1 MNVADWWGKGVFLF
15 LLGSIFMLGVGRVE
29 LPFEGLRF
37 SAWSISRTT
46 FAFWLIWKLVNWVR
60 HRESLLDWAKKSP
73 VTVPIFF
80 VIVAISLLPSFRNA
94 GDYRYFVFGFL
105 HWVMVLDVF
114 STQKRTRL
122 LFLLLALPTGILVL
136 RGVLYDWSVLDL
148 NQMVRFGYPL
158 DHPNTAGYLLAMS
171 IPLALGV
178 IATERG
184 WLGIL
189 GVVSLG
195 LQSVGLALTYSRGAW
210 FGSAASIL
218 LCGLI
223 AKKYKLVLLLIILG
237 LSAAFVIPSIQVRLL
252 SLANPYQDV
261 AINDRIRFQMDSF
274 AVGLEHPLLG
284 IGYGRGR
291 LKAAL
296 TAVYKGTENE
306 NEPIL
311 HPHNV
316 YIDLFAG
323 TGLLGLAAFL
333 WLLWDCVYKMW
344 RAILQE
350 QDQVRRIIPI
360 SILAALVA
368 FILIGFS
375 DVPFYHHET
384 RIYFFTLLAL
394 THLQV
399 RNGSFDLSHS
409 RS

>member
-1 MNVADWWGKGVFLF
+1 MNLADGWGKGVFLF
-15 LLGSIFMLGVGRVE
+15 LWGSIFMLGIGRVE
-29 LPFEGLRF
+29 LPLPWLRF
-37 SAWSISRTT
+37 SAWSVSRTA
-46 FAFWLIWKLVNWVR
+46 FGFWLIWKSITWIRDRGSLV
-60 HRESLLDWAKKSP
+60 DWGSKLP
-73 VTVPIFF
+73 VAVPIFF
-80 VIVAISLLPSFRNA
+80 IIVTISLLPGFRNA
-94 GDYRYFVFGFL
+94 GDYRYFVFGVL
-105 HWVMVLDVF
+105 HYVMIYDVF
-114 STQKRTRL
+114 STRKRMRV
-122 LFLLLALPTGILVL
+122 LFFLLALPPGMLVL
-136 RGVLYDWSVLDL
+136 RGVLYDSSVLDL

-189 GVVSLG
+189 AAVSLG

-218 LCGLI
+218 FCGLI
-223 AKKYKLVLLLIILG
+223 AKKYKLVLLVIILG
-237 LSAAFVIPSIQVRLL
+237 SLAAFVIPSIQARLL
-252 SLANPYQDV
+252 SIANPYQDV

-274 AVGLEHPLLG
+274 AVGLEHPLMG

-291 LKAAL
+291 LKEAL
-296 TAVYKGTENE
+296 TAVYKGSENE

-311 HPHNV
+311 HPHNA

-350 QDQVRRIIPI
+350 QDHFRRIIPI

-394 THLQV
+394 AHLHI
-399 RNGSFDLSHS
+399 RKGAL
-409 RS
+409 